1 MNLWRLLCHVAAPLN
16 RAGDCDMIG
25 QETVGRKGGA
35 GYAISGELRELIE
48 GI

>member
-1 MNLWRLLCHVAAPLN
+1 
-16 RAGDCDMIG
+16 MIG